1 MGGLEKGHECGSCY
15 CYEDMKYWRHCVL
28 FLRCQD
34 RLLAGDFFVSQLRE
48 YRFGD
53 FVVDL
58 KGWQLVHSGQVVHV
72 EPTVLKLLVFL
83 IENRDR
89 LVVKRELLDTVWGKT
104 FVSESALTKAIAR
117 LRKALSDDPSRPK
130 YIETVHALGYRFV
143 AEVQDI
149 ESVSEKKPFRATA
162 RRGAFATMFFAAA
175 VVIVI
180 WLSGSELSD
189 LWTRIAGTEEP
200 QQFTSLAVLPLDNL
214 SGDSEQ
220 DYFVEGLHEELITD
234 LTKISGLRVISRQS
248 TMRYKTSNKLAPVIA
263 QELSV
268 DVLVEG
274 SVLQIGERV
283 RVSAQLIHGQ
293 TDEHMWAE
301 TYDRDLRDVFVLLS
315 EVARTISGEIEITLM
330 PQEEER
336 LASTGPVNPKANEA
350 YLRGRYFLN
359 RFTREGFKKSLE
371 YFGQAVDIDPGFALG
386 WAGLAGAHVT
396 LAYFGN
402 ELPGDALMQARV
414 SALKALE
421 LDSQLFAAYAAL
433 GWVKLYTWDWP
444 GAGDAFEEALR
455 LNPNDA
461 ITYHGYADY
470 LTLTGRAE
478 EGLVQVKRGRTKD
491 PLTPMA
497 TLPVPFHLYMMR
509 QYDESIAEAHKLLK
523 ADPDYPVSRL
533 LSRVYWQKGLFE
545 QALAE
550 YRKTLVKRKDTRLLE
565 AFDNGNAD
573 SGPHSAMRAVA
584 HELVA
589 RSKLRY
595 VDSFRIASAFAQ
607 AGEVDLAFEWLDNAV
622 DQGSLELV
630 YVNIR
635 PDFDPLRDDPRYK
648 SLMYRLGL
656 PKP

>member
-1 MGGLEKGHECGSCY
+1 MRY
-15 CYEDMKYWRHCVL
+15 
-28 FLRCQD
+28 QD

-58 KGWQLVHSGQVVHV
+58 KGWQLVHSGQVVHI

-104 FVSESALTKAIAR
+104 VVSESALTKAIAR
-117 LRKALSDDPSRPK
+117 LRKALGDDPSRPK

-143 AEVQDI
+143 AEVHDI
-149 ESVSEKKPFRATA
+149 KPVIEKKPFWATA
-162 RRGAFATMFFAAA
+162 RRGAFATMFFAGA

-180 WLSGSELSD
+180 WLLGSELSD

-200 QQFTSLAVLPLDNL
+200 QQVTSLAVLPLDNL
-214 SGDSEQ
+214 SGDPEQ
-220 DYFVEGLHEELITD
+220 DYFVEGLHEQLVTD
-234 LTKISGLRVISRQS
+234 LSKISGLRVISRQS
-248 TMRYKTSNKLAPVIA
+248 TMRYKTSNKLAPEIA

-274 SVLQIGERV
+274 SVLQIGDRV
-283 RVSAQLIHGQ
+283 RVSAQLIHGH

-330 PQEEER
+330 PQEEDR
-336 LASTGPVNPKANEA
+336 LANASPVNPKANEA

-359 RFTREGFKKSLE
+359 RFTQEGFKKSLE

-396 LAYFGN
+396 LAYFGD
-402 ELPGDALMQARV
+402 EPPSEALMQARV

-433 GWVKLYTWDWP
+433 GWVKLFTWDWP
-444 GAGDAFEEALR
+444 GAGEAFEEALR

-461 ITYHGYADY
+461 MTYHGYADY
-470 LTLTGRAE
+470 LTLTGRPE
-478 EGLVQVKRGRTKD
+478 EGLAQVKRGRSID
-491 PLTPMA
+491 PLSPA
-497 TLPVPFHLYMMR
+497 STLPVLFHLYMMR
-509 QYDESIAEAHKLLK
+509 RYDEAVAEAQELLK
-523 ADPDYPVSRL
+523 VDPDYPVAWPL
-533 LSRVYWQKGLFE
+533 TKIYWQMGLFE
-545 QALAE
+545 DALHE
-550 YRKTLVKRKDTRLLE
+550 YRKTLSRWNDTELLE
-565 AFDNGNAD
+565 ALERGNAE
-573 SGPHSAMRAVA
+573 SGHLGAMRAVA
-584 HELVA
+584 EEMVA
-589 RSKLRY
+589 RSKVGH
-595 VDSFRIASAFAQ
+595 VDAFKIAATYAQ
-607 AGEVDLAFEWLDNAV
+607 AGEVDHAFEWLEKAV

-630 YVNIR
+630 YLGIR
-635 PDFDPLRDDPRYK
+635 PEFDPLRGDPRY
-648 SLMYRLGL
+648 STLLQRLGL
-656 PKP
+656 LNP